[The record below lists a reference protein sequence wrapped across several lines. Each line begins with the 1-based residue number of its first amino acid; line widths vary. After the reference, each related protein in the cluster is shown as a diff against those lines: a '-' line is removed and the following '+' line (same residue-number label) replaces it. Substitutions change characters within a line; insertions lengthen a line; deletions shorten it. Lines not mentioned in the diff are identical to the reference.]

1 MEEVWELGAIPSP
14 GARHPGEASTSGL
27 SVVRWAEGAQWAKEA
42 SEIGLGPATWNSLQ
56 VRTTGAGFVIWG
68 HGGGGRWSWGWAEGE
83 VAVAQPTRLRA
94 TSVWMSC
101 LAVKHRWLGAQQ
113 LWVGMPLCHELAL

>member
-42 SEIGLGPATWNSLQ
+42 GEIGLGPATWNSLQ

-68 HGGGGRWSWGWAEGE
+68 HGGGGRWSGGWAECE
-83 VAVAQPTRLRA
+83 VAVAPPQRHRA
-94 TSVWMSC
+94 TSVWMAC
-101 LAVKHRWLGAQQ
+101 LAGKHGWLGAQQ
-113 LWVGMPLCHELAL
+113 LWVGMPLCHALAL